1 MIYIASHAVVILRR
15 IERVADRH
23 RSWSRRGGA
32 PEEIMAQRI
41 HRSLVR
47 LVAWLIERTTR
58 ATTRDALPDAWRVT
72 LATPCFGLPS

>member
-1 MIYIASHAVVILRR
+1 
-15 IERVADRH
+15 
-23 RSWSRRGGA
+23 
-32 PEEIMAQRI
+32 MAQRI